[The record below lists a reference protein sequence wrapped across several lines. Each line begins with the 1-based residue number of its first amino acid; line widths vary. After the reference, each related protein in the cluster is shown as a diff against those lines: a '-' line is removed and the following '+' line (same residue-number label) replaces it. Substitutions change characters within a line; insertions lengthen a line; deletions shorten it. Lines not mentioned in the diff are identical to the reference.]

1 MKRQRIVILGA
12 AESGVGAA
20 VLAKLRGYEVFVSDQ
35 GMIKDSFKSVLQQ
48 YEIPYEEGMHSVE
61 TVMAADEIIKSPG
74 ISEKVPLIQQIRA
87 AGISIISEVEF
98 ASRFTK
104 STIIAIT
111 GTNGKSTT
119 TSLIYHM
126 LKKAGLD
133 ASLVGNIGKSFAK
146 QVAEHDSAFYVA
158 EISSFQLDDCYSF
171 KPHIAVLTN
180 LSDNHLDRYHYQF
193 NEYADAK
200 FRITQQ
206 QTANDSF
213 IYCSD
218 DMETIKAMQRHVFAS
233 QKISFSQ
240 QQVLTEGAWLQ
251 NDQIIFKHNNTSF
264 SMSLFNLGLRG
275 KHNVY
280 NSMAAGIVGS
290 TLDIRKELIR
300 ESLSDFKALE
310 HRLEWV
316 ADVHGIEFIND
327 SKATT
332 VNAAWYAMESINKP
346 VVWIAGGVDKGND
359 YSLLLDLVRSKVKA
373 IVCMGIDNRKIHEAF
388 SRSTDLIINTESME
402 DAVKTAYRL
411 STNGDCVLLSPA
423 CASFDLF
430 ENFEDRGRQFKE
442 MVRML

>member
-1 MKRQRIVILGA
+1 MKQIVILGA

-20 VLAKLRGYEVFVSDQ
+20 ILAKLRGMDVFVSDS
-35 GMIKDSFKSVLQQ
+35 GIISEAFKAMLQR
-48 YEIPYEEGMHSVE
+48 YEIAFEEKLHS
-61 TVMAADEIIKSPG
+61 TKKILAADEVIKSPG
-74 ISEKVPLIQQIRA
+74 IPEKAEIIRQLR
-87 AGISIISEVEF
+87 GQNISIISEIEF
-98 ASRFTK
+98 AARFTK

-119 TSLIYHM
+119 TSLIHHM
-126 LKKAGLD
+126 LKKSGFD

-146 QVAEHDSAFYVA
+146 QVAEKDTAFYVA
-158 EISSFQLDDCYSF
+158 EISSFQLDDCYEF

-180 LSDNHLDRYHYQF
+180 ISDNHLDRYHYKLD
-193 NEYADAK
+193 EYAAAK
-200 FRITQQ
+200 FRITQK
-206 QTANDSF
+206 QTAADYF
-213 IYCSD
+213 IYCAD
-218 DMETIKAMQRHVFAS
+218 DAETLKALGRNAVHAEKIGFSMQRQLAD
-233 QKISFSQ
+233 
-240 QQVLTEGAWLQ
+240 GAWSD
-251 NDQIIFKHNNTSF
+251 NNEIIFNLKNNPF

-290 TLDIRKELIR
+290 ILDIRKDLIR

-332 VNAAWYAMESINKP
+332 VNAVWYALESISKP

-359 YSLLLDLVRSKVKA
+359 YSLLLDLVRTKVKA
-373 IVCMGIDNRKIHEAF
+373 IVCMGLDNRKIHEAF
-388 SRSTDLIINTESME
+388 SRSVDLIVNTESMT
-402 DAVKTAYRL
+402 DAVKSAYRL

-430 ENFEDRGRQFKE
+430 QNFEDRGRQFRE
-442 MVRML
+442 AVRSL

>member
-1 MKRQRIVILGA
+1 MKRIVILGA

-20 VLAKLRGYEVFVSDQ
+20 VLAKLRGMDVFVSDNAT
-35 GMIKDSFKSVLQQ
+35 INDEFKSVLQQ
-48 YEIPYEEGMHSVE
+48 YEIPFEEKFHTAE
-61 TVMAADEIIKSPG
+61 KIMAADEIIKSPG
-74 ISEKVPLIQQIRA
+74 IPEKAAIIKQLKA
-87 AGISIISEVEF
+87 AGISIISEIEF

-119 TSLIYHM
+119 TTLIHHM
-126 LKKAGLD
+126 LQKAGLD

-146 QVAEHDSAFYVA
+146 QVAEKDSTYYVA
-158 EISSFQLDDCYSF
+158 EISSFQLDDCYEF

-180 LSDNHLDRYHYQF
+180 ISDNHLDRYHYQLS
-193 NEYADAK
+193 EYADAK
-200 FRITQQ
+200 FRITQKQ
-206 QTANDSF
+206 SASDYF
-213 IYCSD
+213 IFCED
-218 DMETIKAMQRHVFAS
+218 DAETIKALGRHNFPS
-233 QKISFSQ
+233 EKISFSMQ
-240 QQVLTEGAWLQ
+240 QQLAKGAWTA
-251 NDQIIFKHNNTSF
+251 NNEIFFNLKNNSF

-290 TLDIRKELIR
+290 ILDIRKDLIR

-332 VNAAWYAMESINKP
+332 VNAVWYAMESVNKP
-346 VVWIAGGVDKGND
+346 IVWIAGGIDKGND
-359 YSLLLDLVRSKVKA
+359 YSLLLDLVRTKVKA
-373 IVCMGIDNRKIHEAF
+373 IVCMGLDNRKIHEAF
-388 SRSTDLIINTESME
+388 SRSVDLIVNTESMA
-402 DAVKTAYRL
+402 DAVKSAYRL

-430 ENFEDRGRQFKE
+430 QNFEDRGRQFRE
-442 MVRML
+442 MVRSL

>member
-1 MKRQRIVILGA
+1 MQQIIILGA

-20 VLAKLRGYEVFVSDQ
+20 VLAKLRGFDVFVSDK
-35 GMIKDSFKSVLQQ
+35 GIIKEDFKKVLQQ
-48 YEIPYEEGMHSVE
+48 YEIPFEEGMHSE
-61 TVMAADEIIKSPG
+61 AKILAADEIIKSPG
-74 ISEKVPLIQQIRA
+74 IAEKVPLIQMLRSKN
-87 AGISIISEVEF
+87 ISIISEIEF
-98 ASRFTK
+98 AARFTK

-119 TSLIYHM
+119 TTLIHHM
-126 LKKAGLD
+126 LQKAGFD
-133 ASLVGNIGKSFAK
+133 VSLVGNIGKSFAK
-146 QVAEHDSAFYVA
+146 QVAERDTAYYVA
-158 EISSFQLDDCYSF
+158 EISSFQLDDCYEF
-171 KPHIAVLTN
+171 RPHIAVLTN
-180 LSDNHLDRYHYQF
+180 LSDNHLDRYHYHF
-193 NEYADAK
+193 EEYAGAK
-200 FRITQQ
+200 FRITQK
-206 QTANDSF
+206 QTAADYFIFSRDDEETQKALSRHSF
-213 IYCSD
+213 LS
-218 DMETIKAMQRHVFAS
+218 R
-233 QKISFSQ
+233 KISFSQ
-240 QQVLTEGAWLQ
+240 EEKLEEGAWLH
-251 NDQIIFKHNNTSF
+251 NNEIIFHFNNTSF

-332 VNAAWYAMESINKP
+332 VNAVWYAMESINKP
-346 VVWIAGGVDKGND
+346 IVWIAGGVDKGND
-359 YSLLLDLVRSKVKA
+359 YSLLIELVRSKVKA
-373 IVCMGIDNRKIHEAF
+373 IVCMGLDNRKIHEAF
-388 SRSTDLIINTESME
+388 SRSVDLIVNTESMM

-442 MVRML
+442 MVRSL

>member
-1 MKRQRIVILGA
+1 MQRIVILGA

-20 VLAKLRGYEVFVSDQ
+20 VLAKLRGFDVFVSDS
-35 GMIKDSFKSVLQQ
+35 GLIKEEFKSVLQQ
-48 YEIPYEEGMHSVE
+48 YEISFEEKFHTGEKIFS
-61 TVMAADEIIKSPG
+61 ANEIIKSPG
-74 ISEKVPLIQQIRA
+74 IPEKAPLIQQLRSK
-87 AGISIISEVEF
+87 GISIISEIEF
-98 ASRFTK
+98 ASRYTK

-119 TSLIYHM
+119 TSLIHHI
-126 LKKAGLD
+126 LDKAGFD
-133 ASLVGNIGKSFAK
+133 VSLVGNIGKSFAK
-146 QVAEHDSAFYVA
+146 QVAEHDTAYYVA
-158 EISSFQLDDCYSF
+158 EISSFQLDDCYAF

-200 FRITQQ
+200 FRIAIK
-206 QTANDSF
+206 QTAADYF
-213 IYCSD
+213 IYCED
-218 DMETIKAMQRHVFAS
+218 DVETVKALNRHSIAS
-233 QKISFSQ
+233 KKISFSQ
-240 QQVLTEGAWLQ
+240 EKKLAHGAWIE
-251 NDQIIFKHNNTSF
+251 NNEIIFHLNNTTF

-290 TLDIRKELIR
+290 MLDIRKETTR
-300 ESLSDFKALE
+300 EALSDFSALE

-327 SKATT
+327 SKATS
-332 VNAAWYAMESINKP
+332 VNAVWYAMESIHKP
-346 VVWIAGGVDKGND
+346 IVWIAGGVDKGND
-359 YSLLLDLVRSKVKA
+359 YSLLIDLVRSKVKA
-373 IVCMGIDNRKIHEAF
+373 IVCMGLDNRKIHEAF
-388 SRSTDLIINTESME
+388 SRSVDMIVNTESMA

-430 ENFEDRGRQFKE
+430 QNFEDRGLQFKE
-442 MVRML
+442 KVRSL

>member
-35 GMIKDSFKSVLQQ
+35 GKIKDAFKSVLQQ
-48 YEIPYEEGMHSVE
+48 YEIPYEEGIHTVE

-87 AGISIISEVEF
+87 AGISIISEIEF

-133 ASLVGNIGKSFAK
+133 ASMVGNIGKSFAK

-193 NEYADAK
+193 DEYADAK

-206 QTANDSF
+206 QIASDRF
-213 IYCSD
+213 IYCAD

-233 QKISFSQ
+233 KKISFSQ
-240 QQVLTEGAWLQ
+240 QQVLTEGAWLH

-332 VNAAWYAMESINKP
+332 VNDAWYAMESINKP

-359 YSLLLDLVRSKVKA
+359 YSLLLDLVRSKVKT

>member
-1 MKRQRIVILGA
+1 MSRQRIVILGA

-20 VLAKLRGYEVFVSDQ
+20 VLAKLRGYDVFVSDQ
-35 GMIKDSFKSVLQQ
+35 GVIKDSFKSVLQQ
-48 YEIPYEEGMHSVE
+48 YEIPFEEKMHTVSSV
-61 TVMAADEIIKSPG
+61 MSAGEIIKSPG
-74 ISEKVPLIQQIRA
+74 IAEKVPLIQQIRS
-87 AGISIISEVEF
+87 AGISIISEIEF

-104 STIIAIT
+104 SVIIAIT

-119 TSLIYHM
+119 TSLIYHL

-146 QVAEHDSAFYVA
+146 QVAEHDSAYYVA
-158 EISSFQLDDCYSF
+158 EISSFQLDDCYTF

-193 NEYADAK
+193 QEYADAK
-200 FRITQQ
+200 FRIAQQ
-206 QTANDSF
+206 QAAGDYF
-213 IYCSD
+213 IYCAD
-218 DMETIKAMQRHVFAS
+218 DTETMKAMQRHAITS
-233 QKISFSQ
+233 QKIAFSQ
-240 QQVLTEGAWLQ
+240 QQVLERGAWIQ
-251 NDQIIFKHNNTSF
+251 NDQIIFKQNNTSF

-290 TLDIRKELIR
+290 TLDIRKDLIR

-359 YSLLLDLVRSKVKA
+359 YSLLLDLVRTKVKA
-373 IVCMGIDNRKIHEAF
+373 IVCLGIDNRKIHEAF

>member
-1 MKRQRIVILGA
+1 MKGQRIVILGA

-20 VLAKLRGYEVFVSDQ
+20 VLAKLRGYEVFVSDK

-48 YEIPYEEGMHSVE
+48 YEIPYEEGMHTVE

-87 AGISIISEVEF
+87 AGISIISEIEF

-126 LKKAGLD
+126 LKKADLD

-158 EISSFQLDDCYSF
+158 EISSFQLDDCYTF

-206 QTANDSF
+206 QTASDRF
-213 IYCSD
+213 IYCAD

-240 QQVLTEGAWLQ
+240 QQLLTEGAWLH

>member
-1 MKRQRIVILGA
+1 MKGQRIVILGA

-20 VLAKLRGYEVFVSDQ
+20 VLAKLRGYEVFVSDK

-48 YEIPYEEGMHSVE
+48 YEIPYEEGMHTVE

-87 AGISIISEVEF
+87 SGISIISEIEF

-126 LKKAGLD
+126 LKKADLD

-158 EISSFQLDDCYSF
+158 EISSFQLDDCYTF
-171 KPHIAVLTN
+171 KPQIAVLTN

-193 NEYADAK
+193 DEYADAK

-213 IYCSD
+213 IYCAD
-218 DMETIKAMQRHVFAS
+218 DMETMKAMQRHVFAS

-240 QQVLTEGAWLQ
+240 QQLLTEGAWLH

>member
-1 MKRQRIVILGA
+1 MSRQRIVILGA

-20 VLAKLRGYEVFVSDQ
+20 VLAKLRGYDVFVSDQ
-35 GMIKDSFKSVLQQ
+35 GVIKDSFKSVLQQ
-48 YEIPYEEGMHSVE
+48 YEIPFEEKMHTVSSV
-61 TVMAADEIIKSPG
+61 MSAGEIIKSPG
-74 ISEKVPLIQQIRA
+74 IAEKVPLIQQIRS
-87 AGISIISEVEF
+87 AGISIISEIEF

-104 STIIAIT
+104 SVIIAIT

-119 TSLIYHM
+119 TSLIYHL

-133 ASLVGNIGKSFAK
+133 ASLVGNIGNSFAK
-146 QVAEHDSAFYVA
+146 QVAEHDSAYYVA
-158 EISSFQLDDCYSF
+158 EISSFQLDDCYTF

-193 NEYADAK
+193 QEYADAK
-200 FRITQQ
+200 FRIAQQ
-206 QTANDSF
+206 QAASDYF
-213 IYCSD
+213 IYCAD
-218 DMETIKAMQRHVFAS
+218 DTETMKAMQRHTITS
-233 QKISFSQ
+233 QKIAFSQ
-240 QQVLTEGAWLQ
+240 QQVLERGAWIQ
-251 NDQIIFKHNNTSF
+251 NDQIIFKQNNTSF

-290 TLDIRKELIR
+290 TLDIRKDLIR

-359 YSLLLDLVRSKVKA
+359 YSLLLDLVRTKVKA
-373 IVCMGIDNRKIHEAF
+373 IVCLGIDNRKIHEAF

>member
-1 MKRQRIVILGA
+1 MKRIVILGA

-20 VLAKLRGYEVFVSDQ
+20 VLAKLRGMEVFVSDNAK
-35 GMIKDSFKSVLQQ
+35 IHDEFKSVLQR
-48 YEIPYEEGMHSVE
+48 YEIPFEEKLHTAE
-61 TVMAADEIIKSPG
+61 KILAADEIIKSPG
-74 ISEKVPLIQQIRA
+74 IPEKAAIIQQLKA
-87 AGISIISEVEF
+87 AGISIISEIEF
-98 ASRFTK
+98 AARFTK

-119 TSLIYHM
+119 TSLIHHM
-126 LKKAGLD
+126 LQKAGLD

-146 QVAEHDSAFYVA
+146 QVAEKDTDYYVA
-158 EISSFQLDDCYSF
+158 EISSFQLDDCYEF

-180 LSDNHLDRYHYQF
+180 ISDNHLDRYHYQLGD
-193 NEYADAK
+193 YADAK
-200 FRITQQ
+200 FRITQKQ
-206 QTANDSF
+206 SAGDYF
-213 IYCSD
+213 IYCAD
-218 DMETIKAMQRHVFAS
+218 DAETIKALGRHDFPS
-233 QKISFSQ
+233 EKISFSMQ
-240 QQVLTEGAWLQ
+240 QQLTNGAWTD
-251 NDQIIFKHNNTSF
+251 NNEIFFNLKNNSF

-290 TLDIRKELIR
+290 ILDIRKDLIR

-332 VNAAWYAMESINKP
+332 VNAVWYAMESVNKP
-346 VVWIAGGVDKGND
+346 IVWIAGGIDKGND
-359 YSLLLDLVRSKVKA
+359 YSLLLDLVRTKVKA
-373 IVCMGIDNRKIHEAF
+373 IVCMGLDNRKIHEAF
-388 SRSTDLIINTESME
+388 SRSVDLIVNTESMA
-402 DAVKTAYRL
+402 DAVKSAYRL

-430 ENFEDRGRQFKE
+430 QNFEDRGRQFRE
-442 MVRML
+442 MVRSL